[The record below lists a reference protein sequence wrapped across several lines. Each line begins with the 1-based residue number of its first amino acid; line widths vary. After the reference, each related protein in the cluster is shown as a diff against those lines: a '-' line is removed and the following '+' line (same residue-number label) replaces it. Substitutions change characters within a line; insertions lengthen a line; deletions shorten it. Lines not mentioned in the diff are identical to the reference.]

1 MTETKNTPHPG
12 PLAGMRVLEL
22 AQIMAGPTCG
32 MMLADMGA
40 DVIKVEKLPGGD
52 DARGYRE
59 PAIRGVSAL
68 FLMLKRNSVASRST
82 SYARKAVTSCCA
94 WWQAPTS

>member
-1 MTETKNTPHPG
+1 MLVGDSVSRSTSLAGRTG
-12 PLAGMRVLEL
+12 PLSGIKVLEL

-52 DARGYRE
+52 DSRGYKE
-59 PAIRGVSAL
+59 P
-68 FLMLKRNSVASRST
+68 
-82 SYARKAVTSCCA
+82 
-94 WWQAPTS
+94 